1 MADLSKFGVPLD
13 GNKLGILQP
22 KLSYRFRIVFQNFGT
37 NQNLR
42 ELTSSVQSVG
52 RPQVQYQEAE
62 VHAYNSVAYVM
73 GKHAWQTIEV
83 VVRDDITNAVTSA
96 VSSQVQRQLNHFE
109 QIGPVAGTNYKFG
122 MQIHTLDGGNGEE
135 LESWQL
141 DGCWLTNVTNGDFN
155 YETGADYM
163 RINMSVR
170 YDNATLLSGPNDN
183 DGTTVAGDPF
193 PNILDGFT
201 GGTTVG

>member
-22 KLSYRFRIVFQNFGT
+22 KLAYRFRIVFQNFGT

-52 RPQVQYQEAE
+52 RPSVTYEEAQ
-62 VHAYNSVAYVM
+62 VHAYNSRAYVM
-73 GKHAWQTIEV
+73 GKHEWQAIEL

-122 MQIHTLDGGNGEE
+122 MQIHTLDGTNAEE

-141 DGCWLTNVTNGDFN
+141 DGCFLETVENNEFN
-155 YETGADYM
+155 YTDTAGHM
-163 RINMSVR
+163 LINMSIQ

-183 DGTTVAGDPF
+183 DGTTVGGDPF
-193 PNILDGFT
+193 PNLDSGFT
-201 GGTTVG
+201 GGTSIG

>member
-22 KLSYRFRIVFQNFGT
+22 KLAYRFRIVFQNFGT
-37 NQNLR
+37 NNNLR

-52 RPQVQYQEAE
+52 RPQIQYQEAE

-73 GKHAWQTIEV
+73 GKHAWQPIEIM
-83 VVRDDITNAVTSA
+83 VRDDITNAVTSA

-155 YETGADYM
+155 YETAADFM
-163 RINMSVR
+163 RITMSVR
-170 YDNATLLSGPNDN
+170 HDNATLLSGPNDN

-193 PNILDGFT
+193 PNIVDGFT

>member
-22 KLSYRFRIVFQNFGT
+22 KLAYRFRIIFQNFGT

-52 RPQVQYQEAE
+52 RPSVTYEEAQ
-62 VHAYNSVAYVM
+62 VHAYNSRAYVM
-73 GKHAWQTIEV
+73 GKHEWQAIELV
-83 VVRDDITNAVTSA
+83 ARDDITNAVTSA

-122 MQIHTLDGGNGEE
+122 MQIHTLDGSNGEE
-135 LESWQL
+135 MESWQL
-141 DGCWLTNVTNGDFN
+141 DGCWLTAVQNGDFN
-155 YETGADYM
+155 YETSADYM
-163 RINMSVR
+163 RITMTVR

-193 PNILDGFT
+193 PNILDGYT